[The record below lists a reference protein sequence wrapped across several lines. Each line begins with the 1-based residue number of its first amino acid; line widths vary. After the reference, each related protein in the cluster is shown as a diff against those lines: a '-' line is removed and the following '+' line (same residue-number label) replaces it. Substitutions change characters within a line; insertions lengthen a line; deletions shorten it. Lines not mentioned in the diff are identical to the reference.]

1 MTVATRPGH
10 YNPDDPYVMDQVP
23 LRHAALMNATAGI
36 RVRRQGTI
44 SVDRILL
51 IVASVLLPL
60 GLILILVG
68 WYGAAHTGKFFEQ
81 IDYLMSGGLLGLALA
96 GTGGF
101 MYFGYWLSRQL
112 EESRQHN
119 ELALR
124 ALQRIDDHLMEQ
136 AAAFAARDSAVG
148 RSDVGRPGETI
159 GPKPAPGAG
168 LAPFDG
174 RSADN
179 GSHYDAGPAGPGTSL
194 GWVPTAAPAP
204 SASDA
209 PTGQVPVVL
218 VATAR
223 GSLLHRAGCA
233 MVAGK
238 AGLRAVAA
246 GTPGFRYCTV
256 CGARA
261 LVEAS

>member
-10 YNPDDPYVMDQVP
+10 YNPDDPYVMDPVP
-23 LRHAALMNATAGI
+23 LRHAALMNATSGI

-51 IVASVLLPL
+51 IVASVLFPL

-81 IDYLMSGGLLGLALA
+81 FDYLMSGGLLGLALA

-119 ELALR
+119 DLALR
-124 ALQRIDDHLMEQ
+124 ALQRIDAHLTEQ
-136 AAAFAARDSAVG
+136 AAALAARDLA
-148 RSDVGRPGETI
+148 RAAAAYPDAGRPVETI
-159 GPKPAPGAG
+159 GVTPTPGAG
-168 LAPFDG
+168 LGPFDG
-174 RSADN
+174 RRSEN
-179 GSHYDAGPAGPGTSL
+179 GSVPGRGTGPGWGPA
-194 GWVPTAAPAP
+194 AAE
-204 SASDA
+204 A

-223 GSLLHRAGCA
+223 GSLLHRPECT

-256 CGARA
+256 CDAQA
-261 LVEAS
+261 LVDAS